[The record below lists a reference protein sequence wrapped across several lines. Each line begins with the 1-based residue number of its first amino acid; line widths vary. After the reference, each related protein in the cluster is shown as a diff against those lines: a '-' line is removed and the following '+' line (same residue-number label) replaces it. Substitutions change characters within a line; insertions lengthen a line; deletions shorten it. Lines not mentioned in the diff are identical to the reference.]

1 MLGLND
7 RKALIP
13 MIRYKELT
21 QVERKK
27 RSSMNTKSHISVP
40 VAGTGRGA
48 KKKRD
53 RESQER
59 EIWDKIVVCLSSPD
73 A

>member
-1 MLGLND
+1 
-7 RKALIP
+7 
-13 MIRYKELT
+13 
-21 QVERKK
+21 
-27 RSSMNTKSHISVP
+27 MNTKLHISVP
-40 VAGTGRGA
+40 VARRGA
-48 KKKRD
+48 RKKRD